1 MRGGTLLQV
10 EDLKL
15 HFPTDEGDVRALE
28 SVTFDIHEGEIFGLV
43 GESGSGKSVSSLTVI
58 GLSTGVIDNGEIF
71 FEGEELIS
79 ASEERMRGLRG
90 NDISMIFQ
98 EPMTALNPLYT
109 VEKQI
114 HEVMSLHGKLPPA
127 DKNAVERMYIGMRSS
142 ISRPF
147 SKLQSIASNHKEY
160 RPSGN
165 DILTILMLFTAWFL
179 LAKALIFSIFII
191 AFLLVAWLL
200 SSMSTIDLTHQD
212 IIVDRLRDVKIPNP
226 SAVAKMYPH
235 ELSGGMRQR
244 VMIAMMM
251 ACEPKLLIADEPTTA
266 LDVTI
271 QSQIV
276 ELMKDL
282 REAKGTAIL
291 LITHDIGLV
300 AEMCEKVGV
309 MYAGSIVEQGTIE
322 DILNSPRMPYTI
334 GLMHSI
340 PKIGDTRDALPIIP
354 GQVPDPINLPTGCKF
369 HPRCP
374 FADEKCVSEYPPMV
388 DLGDGHLASCHHL
401 DKTAN
406 MSEVQDA
413 FDRFVEELESKGG
426 EVVA

>member
-1 MRGGTLLQV
+1 MSTTPLLQV
-10 EDLKL
+10 NNLKL

-28 SVTFDIHEGEIFGLV
+28 SVTFDIEEGEIFGLV

-58 GLSTGVIDNGEIF
+58 GLSAGVIDNGEVF

-79 ASEERMRGLRG
+79 ASEERMRELRG

-114 HEVMSLHGKLPPA
+114 HEVMSLHDKLPPV
-127 DKNAVERMYIGMRSS
+127 DRSAVERMYIGMRSS
-142 ISRPF
+142 VARPF
-147 SKLQSIASNHKEY
+147 SKLRSIVSNPSEY
-160 RPSGN
+160 RPNGN
-165 DILTILMLFTAWFL
+165 DILTILMLVIAWAL
-179 LAKALIFSIFII
+179 LTNTPILSIFMI
-191 AFLLVAWLL
+191 AFLLITWLL
-200 SSMSTIDLTHQD
+200 SSMNTLDLVHHD
-212 IIVDRLRDVKIPNP
+212 VIVERLRDVRIPNP
-226 SAVAKMYPH
+226 SAVAKMHPH

-282 REAKGTAIL
+282 RNTKGTAIL

-309 MYAGSIVEQGTIE
+309 MYAGSIVEQGTIDE
-322 DILNSPRMPYTI
+322 ILNSPRMPYTI

-354 GQVPDPINLPTGCKF
+354 GQVPDPINLPSGCKF

-374 FADEKCVSEYPPMV
+374 FADAKCVSESPPTV
-388 DLGDGHLASCHHL
+388 DLGGGHMASCHHL
-401 DKTAN
+401 DKTAE

>member
-1 MRGGTLLQV
+1 M
-10 EDLKL
+10 
-15 HFPTDEGDVRALE
+15 
-28 SVTFDIHEGEIFGLV
+28 
-43 GESGSGKSVSSLTVI
+43 TVI
-58 GLSTGVIDNGEIF
+58 GLSAGVIDNGEVF

-79 ASEERMRGLRG
+79 ASEERMRELRG

-114 HEVMSLHGKLPPA
+114 HEVMSLHDKLPPV
-127 DKNAVERMYIGMRSS
+127 DRSAVERMYIGMRSS
-142 ISRPF
+142 VARPF
-147 SKLQSIASNHKEY
+147 SKLRSIVSNPSEY
-160 RPSGN
+160 RPNGN
-165 DILTILMLFTAWFL
+165 DILTILMLVIAWAL
-179 LAKALIFSIFII
+179 LTNTPILSIFMI
-191 AFLLVAWLL
+191 AFLLITWLL
-200 SSMSTIDLTHQD
+200 SSMNTLDLVHHD
-212 IIVDRLRDVKIPNP
+212 VIVERLRDVRIPNP
-226 SAVAKMYPH
+226 SAVAKMHPH

-282 REAKGTAIL
+282 RNTKGTAIL

-309 MYAGSIVEQGTIE
+309 MYAGSIVEQGTIDE
-322 DILNSPRMPYTI
+322 ILNSPRMPYTI

-354 GQVPDPINLPTGCKF
+354 GQVPDPINLPSGCKF

-374 FADEKCVSEYPPMV
+374 FADAKCVSESPPTV
-388 DLGDGHLASCHHL
+388 DLGGGHMASCHHL
-401 DKTAN
+401 DKTAE

>member
-1 MRGGTLLQV
+1 MSNDSLLRV
-10 EDLKL
+10 ENLRL

-28 SVTFDIHEGEIFGLV
+28 SVTFDVDEGEIFGLV

-58 GLSTGVIDNGEIF
+58 GLSTGVIDEGQIF
-71 FEGEELIS
+71 FDGEEIIG
-79 ASEERMRGLRG
+79 ATKERLRELRG

-114 HEVMSLHGKLPPA
+114 HEVMLQHGKLPPA
-127 DKNAVERMYIGMRSS
+127 SSAIVERIYLQIRGQISNIYSKSLS
-142 ISRPF
+142 ILKDPRN
-147 SKLQSIASNHKEY
+147 A
-160 RPSGN
+160 RMSGN
-165 DILTILMLFTAWFL
+165 YL
-179 LAKALIFSIFII
+179 
-191 AFLLVAWLL
+191 LLVASLFFSIWLFSNYPIISIFLFATILLSGLL
-200 SSMSTIDLTHQD
+200 SSINTLDTEHAD
-212 IIVDRLRDVKIPNP
+212 AIVQCLKDVSIPNP
-226 SAVAKMYPH
+226 TAVAKMFPH

-251 ACEPKLLIADEPTTA
+251 ACEPRLLIADEPTTA

-282 REAKGTAIL
+282 RNRKNTAIL

-300 AEMCEKVGV
+300 AEMCDRVGV
-309 MYAGSIVEQGTIE
+309 MYAGSLVEQGTIE
-322 DILNSPRMPYTI
+322 QILESPRMPYTI

-340 PKIGDTRDALPIIP
+340 PSMEETRDSLPIIP
-354 GQVPDPINLPTGCKF
+354 GQVPDPINLPSGCKF

-374 FADEKCVSEYPPMV
+374 FSDDKCISHVPPVV
-388 DLGDGHLASCHHL
+388 DIGDGHSVSCHHI
-401 DKTAN
+401 DKTADFN
-406 MSEVQDA
+406 SVQDA
-413 FDRFVEELESKGG
+413 FDELVTILQSGG
-426 EVVA
+426 DIVG

>member
-1 MRGGTLLQV
+1 MSEAPLLRV
-10 EDLKL
+10 SDLKL

-28 SVTFDIHEGEIFGLV
+28 AVNFEIGKAEIFGLV
-43 GESGSGKSVSSLTVI
+43 GESGSGKSVSALTVI
-58 GLSTGVIDNGEIF
+58 GLTTGIIDNGQIHF
-71 FEGEELIS
+71 GDEELLS
-79 ASEERMRGLRG
+79 TPEARMREIRG

-114 HEVMSLHGKLPPA
+114 HEVMYLRDKLPPA
-127 DKNAVERMYIGMRSS
+127 RLNPLERMFVGMRNS
-142 ISRPF
+142 ISKPVSRIISI
-147 SKLQSIASNHKEY
+147 SKDPWQY

-165 DILTILMLFTAWFL
+165 DVLVALSLLTAYLFLSSAP
-179 LAKALIFSIFII
+179 IFSIFLIG
-191 AFLLVAWLL
+191 LLLASWLL
-200 SSMSTIDLTHQD
+200 SSMNTLDTVHQD
-212 IIVDRLRDVKIPNP
+212 IVVERLRDVRIPNP
-226 SAVAKMYPH
+226 SAVARMYPH

-282 REAKGTAIL
+282 RNNRDTSIL

-300 AEMCEKVGV
+300 ADMCERVGV
-309 MYAGSIVEQGTIE
+309 MYAGSIVEQGTIQQ
-322 DILNSPRMPYTI
+322 ILESPRMPYTI

-340 PKIGDTRDALPIIP
+340 PSIGETRDELPIIP
-354 GQVPDPINLPTGCKF
+354 GQVPDPINLPSGCKF

-374 FADEKCVSEYPPMV
+374 FADEKCKSQQPPMV
-388 DLGDGHLASCHHL
+388 DLGDGHQAGCHHL
-401 DKTAN
+401 EMTDN
-406 MSEVQDA
+406 VIEVKDA
-413 FDRFVEELESKGG
+413 FDRFVSELESQGG
-426 EVVA
+426 EIIA

>member
-142 ISRPF
+142 IARPF

-179 LAKALIFSIFII
+179 LANALIFSIFTIV
-191 AFLLVAWLL
+191 FLLIAWLL

-309 MYAGSIVEQGTIE
+309 MYAGSIVEQGSIG

-374 FADEKCVSEYPPMV
+374 FADEKCVSEYPPMI

-401 DKTAN
+401 DKTTD
-406 MSEVQDA
+406 MGEVQDA
-413 FDRFVEELESKGG
+413 FDRFVEELESRGG